1 MSNYI
6 LKGNI
11 IYSKSNHELA
21 MIPNGYV
28 VCEDKTCRGAYTEI
42 PEQFKDYELIDYGNQ
57 LIIPGMSDLHLH
69 APQYTVCGYA
79 MDLELMAWLNA
90 YIFPAE
96 SKYKDFDYAKEAYAR
111 FVKDLVQSPTT
122 RICAFATLHTEGTL
136 ELMRQLEDAGFFGY
150 VGKVSMDRN
159 SPDILCETDGKENL
173 LEWLKQCNFK
183 HIHPILTPRFIPT
196 CSDELMTAIGEIQKK
211 THLPLQSHLS
221 ENSIEI
227 QFVQELVPE
236 SKFYGD
242 AYDLFG
248 TFGTNGN
255 TVMAHCVYSDDEEIA
270 RMKKNGVYV
279 AHCAESNFNL
289 SSGIAPARKFMN
301 AELNMGLGT
310 DIGAGSSISMFRAIK
325 EAIVAS
331 KMYWRLVDSSMAPL
345 RVEEAFYLATAG
357 GGSFFGKVGSF
368 EDGYDFDAVIINDE
382 KIYKPVPEKL
392 EDRLERVIY
401 ADNCNTITD
410 KYICGKRIVL

>member
-1 MSNYI
+1 
-6 LKGNI
+6 
-11 IYSKSNHELA
+11 

-42 PEQFKDYELIDYGNQ
+42 PEQFKDYEVIDYGNQ
-57 LIIPGMSDLHLH
+57 LIIPGMTDLHMH

-96 SKYKDFDYAKEAYAR
+96 SKYQDFDYAKEAYAR

-122 RICAFATLHTEGTL
+122 RICAFATLHSQGTL
-136 ELMRQLEDAGFFGY
+136 ELMRQLEEAGFVGY

-173 LEWLKQCNFK
+173 LEWLKQCNFE
-183 HIHPILTPRFIPT
+183 HIRPILTPRFIPT
-196 CSDELMTAIGEIQKK
+196 CSDELMTAIGEIQKE

-221 ENSIEI
+221 ENPIEI

-248 TFGTNGN
+248 AFGTNGN

-270 RMKKNGVYV
+270 RMKQNGVYV

-289 SSGIAPARKFMN
+289 SSGIAPARKFLN
-301 AELNMGLGT
+301 AGLNMGLGS
-310 DIGAGSSISMFRAIK
+310 DIGAGSSLSMFRAIK
-325 EAIVAS
+325 ESIVAS

-345 RVEEAFYLATAG
+345 RVSEAFYLATAG

-368 EDGYDFDAVIINDE
+368 EDGYDFDAVVINDE
-382 KIYKPVPEKL
+382 KIYEPVPEKL
-392 EDRLERVIY
+392 ENRLERVIY
-401 ADNCNTITD
+401 ADNCSTVTA
-410 KYICGKRIVL
+410 KYICGKQITM